1 MRAAVHERYG
11 QPDVVSIRDAP
22 VPIIGPV
29 ELLVEVH
36 ASTVNRTDCHYRAAS
51 PFPMR
56 FLTGLVRPKPKIW
69 GCEFAGR
76 IVAVGDAVS
85 NFMVDDRVFGY
96 VEGRFGAHAEY
107 LAIRA
112 DRLVTTIPEGCS
124 YVDAAPMTEA
134 THYAKSSLDL
144 ANVTSGTDVLV
155 YGASGGIG
163 TAAVQLARIAG
174 ANVTAVCATDGVEL
188 VASLGPDRV
197 IDYTVRDFTVGAE
210 RYDVIFDAW
219 GMLSFRRCARI
230 MKPRCI
236 FTSTGPGPHLQNAVL
251 PFSTRFSRRRVM
263 FRPPKFERA
272 TLDRFA
278 ELLASGE
285 LRAPIDRIF
294 PLDHIV
300 DAYRYVESGRKL
312 GNVVIEVVAEDEV
325 RSTTPE

>member
-1 MRAAVHERYG
+1 MRAAVHDRYG
-11 QPDVVSIRDAP
+11 PADVVAIRDVAVP
-22 VPIIGPV
+22 VTRSE

-56 FLTGLVRPKPKIW
+56 FLSGLVRPKPKIW

-76 IVAVGDAVS
+76 VAAVGDQVS

-96 VEGRFGAHAEY
+96 VEGRFGAHAKF
-107 LAIRA
+107 LAVRA
-112 DRLVTTIPEGCS
+112 DRLVTTMPDGCS
-124 YVDAAPMTEA
+124 YTEAAPMTEA
-134 THYAKSSLDL
+134 THYAKSALDL
-144 ANVTSGTDVLV
+144 TNVTSGTDVLV

-163 TAAVQLARIAG
+163 TAAVQLARLAG

-188 VASLGPDRV
+188 VSSLEPDRV
-197 IDYTVRDFTVGAE
+197 IDYTVSDFTAGAE

-219 GMLSFRRCARI
+219 GMLSFRRCKRI
-230 MKPRCI
+230 MKPQCI

-251 PFSTRFSRRRVM
+251 PFSTRFSRRRVV

-285 LRAPIDRIF
+285 LRAPVDRTYS
-294 PLDHIV
+294 LEHIV
-300 DAYRYVESGRKL
+300 DAYRYVESGCKL
-312 GNVVIEVVAEDEV
+312 GNVVIEVV
-325 RSTTPE
+325 PEREAGPTSPQ